1 MAVTEAMEVGLRLS
15 DWRAGVQ
22 LLQDISAYSGNWHDF
37 ARVTVATLPRLV
49 PSDLTT
55 LSVCDLHDCKRQVI
69 GSPDS
74 KIGPR
79 EREAFDHHFHTHP
92 LVHFHGFAGGK
103 SVHRISDSIAFP
115 RFRHTALYSDY
126 YRPIGIDH
134 AIALPMLVD
143 GRQLVSFVL
152 NRSRRDFSESER
164 TLLEAVREPLARLYQ
179 MSRAVE
185 RARGELAGLAAL
197 TEGSGSGWMRLD
209 PARELLAASPNA
221 TRWLPRFCGREVRIG
236 QPLTPA
242 LDRWLRD
249 LVPGDVN
256 APAVLPTLLLCD
268 CGDRL
273 MLQALR
279 LAGADEPAPFHVRMQ
294 LRLAAAHLAPLADP
308 SLTPRELQV
317 MQGVAAGKTDREIAA
332 LLQCSYRTV
341 QKHLE
346 RIYTRLGVE
355 TRTAAVMRLLD
366 RRPM

>member
-1 MAVTEAMEVGLRLS
+1 MAVTEAMVVELRSS

-22 LLQDISAYSGNWHDF
+22 LLQDVSAYSGDWHDF
-37 ARVTVATLPRLV
+37 ARDAVAALPRLV
-49 PSDLTT
+49 SSEITT
-55 LSVCDLHDCKRQVI
+55 LSVCDLDDGKRQVI

-79 EREAFDHHFHTHP
+79 EREAFDHHFNAHP
-92 LVHFHGFAGGK
+92 LVRFHGFDGGK
-103 SVHRISDSIAFP
+103 SVHRISDSIAFA

-126 YRPIGIDH
+126 YRPIGMDH
-134 AIALPMLVD
+134 AIALPILVD

-152 NRSRRDFSESER
+152 NRSRRDFSERER
-164 TLLEAVREPLARLYQ
+164 ALLEAVREPLARLYQ
-179 MSRAVE
+179 MSRALE
-185 RARGELAGLAAL
+185 RARSELAGLAAL
-197 TEGSGSGWMRLD
+197 TEGSGAGWMRLD
-209 PARELLAASPNA
+209 PARVLLAASPNA
-221 TRWLPRFCGREVRIG
+221 MGWLPRFCGQELRVG
-236 QPLTPA
+236 QPLTPR

-249 LVPGDVN
+249 VVPGD
-256 APAVLPTLLLCD
+256 ASPPAGLPTLLLCD

-273 MLQALR
+273 TLQALR
-279 LAGADEPAPFHVRMQ
+279 LAGADEPAPFHVRLQ
-294 LRLAAAHLAPLADP
+294 LRLAAAHLVPLADP

-332 LLQCSYRTV
+332 LLQCSHRTV